1 MHLCIEMFSDKENMH
16 LSVYMGGRWG
26 RASGAPSRRPI
37 DRNLDAV
44 GPAWGARGRAGRPL
58 GCGCDPWGS
67 RGVER
72 GPGGLW
78 GALGACWGWGR
89 VCAALRGGEGTR
101 THTHAQTRTHADAH
115 TRSARLRQ
123 GLPPQAG
130 ALVTRTRHATCRRPA
145 LGTDLAI
152 ATLVPVESHMQVPG
166 LACDVHSPAP
176 ASPGLGMRRASQ
188 APLGPPPLGPPRCPS
203 VPRGVPRRPPE
214 CPP

>member
-44 GPAWGARGRAGRPL
+44 GPAWGARGVLGARWAADATLGVRVGSNAALGGSGALWGRAGAGVGCAPL
-58 GCGCDPWGS
+58 SG
-67 RGVER
+67 
-72 GPGGLW
+72 
-78 GALGACWGWGR
+78 
-89 VCAALRGGEGTR
+89 GGEGTR

-130 ALVTRTRHATCRRPA
+130 SLVTRTRHATCRRRH
-145 LGTDLAI
+145 LARI
-152 ATLVPVESHMQVPG
+152 LQLQPSCQSSRTCRSRAWHAT
-166 LACDVHSPAP
+166 CT
-176 ASPGLGMRRASQ
+176 
-188 APLGPPPLGPPRCPS
+188 
-203 VPRGVPRRPPE
+203 RRPLQVLG
-214 CPP
+214 